1 MSLSRAA
8 WNNICR
14 KLQEQEDVIPDTDT
28 RWCCII
34 LCDGTW
40 NAFWTAE
47 NCAGICSSAEW
58 DFQILCRLWTSSDLL
73 LLANPC
79 IASLH
84 SMSVPASEC
93 EHVLHPQ
100 LICQFFFLMELHNF
114 NG

>member
-58 DFQILCRLWTSSDLL
+58 DLPDTM
-73 LLANPC
+73 P
-79 IASLH
+79 SLD
-84 SMSVPASEC
+84 
-93 EHVLHPQ
+93 
-100 LICQFFFLMELHNF
+100 FFRFVAF
-114 NG
+114 G